1 MKTVL
6 LKEKLHH
13 YIETAEEK
21 KLKAIYAMVEKE
33 IKEPVNIWEEKG
45 FVAELER
52 REKAYRNGTAKMYS
66 IGESVKNAKQAVRKA
81 KASK

>member
-21 KLKAIYAMVEKE
+21 KLKAIYAMVEDE
-33 IKEPVNIWEEKG
+33 IKEPENIWEDKD

-52 REKAYRNGTAKMYS
+52 REKAYKNGTAKMIS
-66 IGESVKNAKQAVRKA
+66 LDESAKRAKQAVKKA
-81 KASK
+81 KAAK

>member
-21 KLKAIYAMVEKE
+21 KLKAIYAMVEDE
-33 IKEPVNIWEEKG
+33 IKEPVSVWEDKN

-52 REKAYRNGTAKMYS
+52 REKAYKNGTAKMYS
-66 IGESVKNAKQAVRKA
+66 IEESVKKAKLAVRKR
-81 KASK
+81 ASK